1 MEITKIKIAGCEA
14 YMIFTGSHYIF
25 LSDWYGVFG
34 LATRKGDNEADVHT
48 FIIKAGTE
56 LTQSGSVNRSSII
69 TAMKRRISKSEDLRM
84 PWTTSFEDSGE
95 ICNCQIEFQLIEQT
109 K

>member
-1 MEITKIKIAGCEA
+1 MEIKRIIIADSEA
-14 YMIFTGSHYIF
+14 YMIFTGSQYIF
-25 LSDWYGVFG
+25 WSDWYGVLG

-56 LTQSGSVNRSSII
+56 LTQSGSVNRRSII
-69 TAMKRRISKSEDLRM
+69 TAMKRRISKSEDWRM

-95 ICNCQIEFQLIEQT
+95 ICNYRIEVQLIKQT